1 MIGVRELNQLAR
13 TGQVSDRSQEKD
25 YVLAWLLAALSTLGP
40 EQLIFKGGTA
50 LRRCYFRDYRYS
62 EDLDFSLLVAP
73 GGLDV
78 PEAMAR
84 WFEWVREASGIGC
97 EFNEKPAQDAT
108 GFRAYIA
115 YTGPLGA
122 SEARRTIKID
132 ANSDEVIRT
141 KVERRPLLS
150 HYSDLQDPTHVL
162 AVYSLIEI
170 WAEKARSL
178 IQRTEPRD
186 LYDLAELVN
195 FDSDLPRESLLVY
208 IDKIADKGID
218 RGRLQARL
226 QEAEETFARLW
237 ESRLSDQVQSIPH
250 FNDVWRRVRRAFREG
265 GYFQ

>member
-1 MIGVRELNQLAR
+1 LIGVKELNQLAR
-13 TGQVSDRSQEKD
+13 RGTVSDRAQEKD
-25 YVLAWLLAALSTLGP
+25 YVLAWLLAALSSLGP
-40 EQLIFKGGTA
+40 GQLIFKGGTA
-50 LRRCYFRDYRYS
+50 LRRCYFLDYRYS

-73 GGLDV
+73 GDLNL
-78 PEAMAR
+78 PEAMAK
-84 WFEWVREASGIGC
+84 WFEWIRGASGIGC
-97 EFNEKPAQDAT
+97 EFNEKPTQDAT

-122 SEARRTIKID
+122 SGARRTIKID

-141 KVERRPLLS
+141 TVESRPILS
-150 HYSDLQDPTHVL
+150 HYSDLQEPTHVL

-186 LYDLAELVN
+186 LYDLGELVN

-237 ESRLSDQVQSIPH
+237 ESRLSDQVPSIPH
-250 FNDVWRRVRRAFREG
+250 FNEVWRRVRRAFREG